1 MNILFCGDTFPAARE
16 YLRERL
22 PAQDHL
28 DIWSKGDLNSQVANA
43 DVVIPLMHRI
53 DAGVMDSGRF
63 RLIQQWGSGLEGVD
77 LDAARRRGIWV
88 SNVPHSE
95 ANAESVAEHAILL
108 MLCLL
113 RNLRQA
119 ESNVRSGILG
129 APLGRTLFG
138 RTVCLYGL
146 GGIAASLARRLRPL
160 GARIVGLTRDPKAP
174 KVAAFNLDECY
185 ATSEWHRC
193 LPQTDIL
200 VVCLRLSDA
209 TRNMIGAKE
218 LTCLPAGAL
227 LVNVAR
233 GGIVDYGALCA
244 ALSTGHLA
252 GAGLDV
258 YWQEPICPDDPI
270 LKLPNV
276 IATPHIAGVTD
287 RSYTEIANVV
297 AGNIERLRRGEPPI
311 HLAT

>member
-1 MNILFCGDTFPAARE
+1 M
-16 YLRERL
+16 
-22 PAQDHL
+22 
-28 DIWSKGDLNSQVANA
+28 
-43 DVVIPLMHRI
+43 
-53 DAGVMDSGRF
+53 
-63 RLIQQWGSGLEGVD
+63 
-77 LDAARRRGIWV
+77 
-88 SNVPHSE
+88 
-95 ANAESVAEHAILL
+95 
-108 MLCLL
+108 
-113 RNLRQA
+113 
-119 ESNVRSGILG
+119 
-129 APLGRTLFG
+129 
-138 RTVCLYGL
+138 
-146 GGIAASLARRLRPL
+146 
-160 GARIVGLTRDPKAP
+160 GLTRDPTAP

-193 LPQTDIL
+193 LAQADIL
-200 VVCLRLSDA
+200 TICLRLSDA

-233 GGIVDYGALCA
+233 GGIVDYGALYA

-311 HLAT
+311 HLAS